1 MDNDTQQKVILK
13 KFIFFEADDG
23 IPSNCLREVSIL
35 KNLRHPNILKI
46 QGFYYFIEER
56 AAYLV
61 TEILEQDLHRY
72 IKDNIKTLQ
81 SDPSLRKKLFHQI
94 VQGLYYL
101 HVNNIIHRDLKP
113 ANILINS
120 RD

>member
-1 MDNDTQQKVILK
+1 MDSPKTVDPKKEQFNRRFTRIRTIGQGSYGKIIEATDNDTQQKVILK

-72 IKDNIKTLQ
+72 IKDNIKTL
-81 SDPSLRKKLFHQI
+81 
-94 VQGLYYL
+94 
-101 HVNNIIHRDLKP
+101 
-113 ANILINS
+113 
-120 RD
+120 